1 MEHNGTDITE
11 KMLLIKQQLEP
22 FTKMAY
28 QAALK
33 IKEEDI
39 SNYPIFV
46 AHQDQIKIGIPL
58 LKREETGTSWSIN
71 ASTLEEFY
79 TKKLILEEKL
89 EDFKKLYKNHE
100 DDICFF
106 VISELGAQYLFIPVR
121 DLGQ

>member
-1 MEHNGTDITE
+1 MEQKGKDITE

-28 QAALK
+28 EAAKK

-46 AHQDQIKIGIPL
+46 AHQDQIDIGIPL
-58 LKREETGTSWSIN
+58 LNRNESGVFWSIN

-79 TKKLILEEKL
+79 TKGLILEDKL
-89 EDFKKLYKNHE
+89 DSFRQLYKNHE
-100 DDICFF
+100 SDICFF
-106 VISELGAQYLFIPVR
+106 VISEVGAQYLFIPVKE
-121 DLGQ
+121 G